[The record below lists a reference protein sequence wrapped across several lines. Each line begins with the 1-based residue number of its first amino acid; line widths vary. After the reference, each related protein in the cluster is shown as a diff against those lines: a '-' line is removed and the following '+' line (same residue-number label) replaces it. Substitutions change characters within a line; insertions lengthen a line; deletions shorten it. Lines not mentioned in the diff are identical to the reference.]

1 MFVGEI
7 QCVYIQLRRYLK
19 MMAFANAKSGYCTSF
34 AAACTSAPK
43 VENMDTAIL
52 AVSILL
58 SCEICALCT

>member
-1 MFVGEI
+1 
-7 QCVYIQLRRYLK
+7 